1 MRIAPRAVLAALGLA
16 AGCARPSAAPTAEY
30 FPLAGR
36 PDLPFS
42 EVVRV
47 GTLLFVSG
55 QIGMDS
61 TGRTLVPG
69 GIGPETTQ
77 ALANLRA
84 VLLRH
89 GSSMD
94 QVVKCTAL
102 LADMREWNAMNA
114 VYAPYF
120 PRNFPARTAVGGVS
134 LVFGAR
140 VEFDCVAV
148 VPAG

>member
-1 MRIAPRAVLAALGLA
+1 MRLAPLALLVLLG
-16 AGCARPSAAPTAEY
+16 AGCARPAAPSAATY

-36 PDLPFS
+36 PELPFS
-42 EVVRV
+42 EVVQV

-61 TGRTLVPG
+61 TGRTLAPG
-69 GIGPETTQ
+69 GIGPETAQ
-77 ALANLRA
+77 ALANLRT

-94 QVVKCTAL
+94 QVVKCAVF
-102 LADMREWNAMNA
+102 LADLREWNAMNA
-114 VYAPYF
+114 VYAPHF
-120 PRNFPARTAVGGVS
+120 PRHFPARTAVGGVA

-148 VPAG
+148 VPSR